1 MNSQELF
8 IKECNILRENDDIK
22 KVHQRE
28 NGFFNSCM
36 FFFCPGSKWFQH
48 ISALSIYDSAHSSA
62 SMCLPS
68 LAVHP
73 WLNLGAPSDTI
84 SCCPNWP
91 MARFSSYTLC
101 ITKTAINHISLKVC
115 IVKNIEKNIAF
126 MIWYINWSA
135 ILWAN
140 FYRITV
146 VENGTMFPVAC
157 RYKGFIVE
165 TWLGDF
171 FGPSTDFT
179 NRSLGF
185 INKSQNSL
193 NRSRIGMAP
202 SQKEAK
208 AVCKVY
214 PVYPIFKPPDA
225 DVFLRS

>member
-1 MNSQELF
+1 MQHIEGTWWY
-8 IKECNILRENDDIK
+8 KEGQPKGKR
-22 KVHQRE
+22 QY
-28 NGFFNSCM
+28 NSCM
-36 FFFCPGSKWFQH
+36 FFFVQVPSDFSPINLWFGTVWQC
-48 ISALSIYDSAHSSA
+48 I
-62 SMCLPS
+62 S
-68 LAVHP
+68 LAKFGSPGWWFSGIQATTV
-73 WLNLGAPSDTI
+73 DFY
-84 SCCPNWP
+84 
-91 MARFSSYTLC
+91 ARFSSYTLC
-101 ITKTAINHISLKVC
+101 ITKTAMNHISLKVC

-135 ILWAN
+135 ILWAT

-225 DVFLRS
+225 DIFMRS